1 MRQLNNIDPYAKAPK
16 SPVDKMIDAALD
28 RSEITK
34 GWPKKWIS
42 PSMFPIC
49 SVQEYIKQLYQ
60 KKNGGVTQET
70 GIMLEIFAAAGTG
83 MHNAMQKG
91 MALSGQFYGH
101 WKCTNDKECSLAKK
115 AKSSY
120 VDGKYKRGKY
130 TRLRSTD
137 NICPECKKP
146 MKYEEIKILYKK
158 LKGYVDGIID
168 NLDGTYSLIDFKSTM
183 ITKAEDGSFFV
194 KYHQLQISAY
204 AYVLTTRY
212 KMKIR
217 DYTLIY
223 LPRDN
228 PKRFVS
234 RTFKYDAEAADT
246 ARKLV
251 QAQLAAWEAVMSS
264 VKDSDPTKA
273 IKHKPCATQEFY
285 WEQFHG
291 HNECPFVDYCF
302 IDSRLKKRLQEIEE
316 RINANP
322 QLTFAEVVKP
332 QRRKEQTGFKKKPYR
347 KERPR
352 IRQISI

>member
-1 MRQLNNIDPYAKAPK
+1 MRQLGSV
-16 SPVDKMIDAALD
+16 SPFGREQSAIDKMIDKALD
-28 RSEITK
+28 HVEISK

-49 SVQEYIKQLYQ
+49 SVREYIKQQYQ
-60 KKNGGVTQET
+60 KKWGGVTQET
-70 GIMLEIFAAAGTG
+70 GVMLEIFAGAGTG

-91 MALSGQFYGH
+91 MAASGQFYGH
-101 WKCTNDKECSLAKK
+101 WKCQNDKECSLGKA

-120 VDGKYKRGKY
+120 KDGKYKKGKY

-146 MKYEEIKILYKK
+146 MKYEEIKILYKR
-158 LKGYVDGIID
+158 LKGFVDGIID

-183 ITKAEDGSFFV
+183 IKKAEDGSFFV

-212 KMKIR
+212 KMKIK

-223 LPRDN
+223 MPRDN

-234 RTFKYDAEAADT
+234 RTFKYDADAAKI
-246 ARKLV
+246 AKNLV
-251 QAQLAAWEAVMSS
+251 NEQLKAWEAVMESA
-264 VKDSDPTKA
+264 KANDPAKA
-273 IKHKPCATQEFY
+273 IKHKPCKSQDYYWNEFHAH
-285 WEQFHG
+285 E
-291 HNECPFVDYCF
+291 ECPFVDFCF
-302 IDSRLKKRLQEIEE
+302 IDNRLKARLKEIEE
-316 RINANP
+316 RINCNP
-322 QLTFAEVVKP
+322 QLTYAEVVRP
-332 QRRKEQTGFKKKPYR
+332 QRKKEQQGLKKKTYK

-352 IRQISI
+352 IKQISI